1 VERRETYRE
10 GSGAVAVRRLELGVG
25 QSQAPDPVLMHL
37 SYEPLRKTL
46 KINAGEH
53 TQILRV

>member
-1 VERRETYRE
+1 
-10 GSGAVAVRRLELGVG
+10 
-25 QSQAPDPVLMHL
+25 MHL